1 MDEEESL
8 LRRVLPSWHSE
19 VKKTRRG
26 PPPSWMDFKPTKNDT
41 DGLSVT
47 RRKFVVDLAIEAGG
61 GQKSLAEVKVSDVI
75 KEGMTVKPDPL
86 PDLPGHALIPELN
99 RRDYELEGKNKIKE
113 WALKLANEYAV
124 MVYNAPN
131 P

>member
-1 MDEEESL
+1 M
-8 LRRVLPSWHSE
+8 
-19 VKKTRRG
+19 
-26 PPPSWMDFKPTKNDT
+26 
-41 DGLSVT
+41 
-47 RRKFVVDLAIEAGG
+47 VDLAIEAGG